1 MKKLDLVDID
11 EEFDT
16 LSGTSTVYQVFP
28 NIFKDDRGWFMERLQ
43 FPGNNF
49 MDIKQMN
56 RSCSRPGVIRG
67 CHAQK
72 GPYCQAKLVEA
83 INTDLIDVITDA
95 RPTSK
100 TFGKSKMYLLS
111 YMSQN
116 MLYVPHGF
124 LHAFIVP
131 HSAQTMAYFNYYCD
145 NKYDKDSEV
154 CVNPADVIQ
163 PLIDEIDWNDI
174 VQAATFGVLN
184 NTRDLSFNHKTGWD
198 IGHKLEVESEFTI
211 AKRDLSGLPLDVFLA
226 GAMQEYKDFGK
237 NWYD

>member
-1 MKKLDLVDID
+1 MKKLDSVEID
-11 EEFDT
+11 NYFDT
-16 LSGTSTVYQVFP
+16 FDGTSFVYLVNP
-28 NIFKDDRGWFMERLQ
+28 NIFKDDRGWFMERMQ

-111 YMSQN
+111 HMHQN

-131 HSAQTMAYFNYYCD
+131 HSTQTMAYFNYYCD

-154 CVNPADVIQ
+154 CVNPIDVIQ
-163 PLIDEIDWNDI
+163 PLIDEIDQNDI

-184 NTRDLSFNHKTGWD
+184 NISSLSSNYKTGQN
-198 IGHKLEVESEFTI
+198 IGHKLEVESKFTI
-211 AKRDLSGLPLDVFLA
+211 SQRDLNGLPLDVFLDE
-226 GAMQEYKDFGK
+226 AMRQYKDYGK
-237 NWYD
+237 KWYD